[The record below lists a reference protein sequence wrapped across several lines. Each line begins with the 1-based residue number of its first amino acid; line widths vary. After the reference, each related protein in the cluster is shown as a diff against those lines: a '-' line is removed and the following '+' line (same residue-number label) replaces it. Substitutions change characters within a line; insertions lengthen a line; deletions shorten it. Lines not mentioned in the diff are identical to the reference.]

1 MSKIDEI
8 VHGHPQDYSSVMP
21 NQHFVLTDVSQR
33 IWKEN
38 FNVGPSDNL
47 RLLGS
52 DAWSVKKYAL
62 RGGLSDGIDVVELDN
77 GKLSVSI
84 LPTRGMGLWR
94 GTCDGLE
101 LGWKSPV
108 ALPVHPAFVDARDR
122 GGIGWLA
129 GFNEWLCRCGLE
141 FNGPPTDE
149 GTLHG
154 RIANRPAHYVD
165 VSISTDGP
173 GSIAVSGSV
182 DETTM
187 FGACLRLKSTVRTE
201 AGSNRLRIT
210 DEVTNLRGVPG
221 ELELLYH
228 INMGRPFLEPG
239 AKFVA
244 PIREVAPRD
253 PRAAEGIDTFDSY
266 AAPVAGYAEQCYFFD
281 LAADGKGWTQTLLK
295 NAHGDKGVSVCFDTK
310 QLPCFTLW
318 KNTQSEQDGYVT
330 GLEPATNFPNPK
342 DFERKQGRVINL
354 AAGAAHTSSL
364 EIVVHS
370 TPRLVQSAEHE
381 IGSLQQSPKP
391 QVHRQP
397 QAKWSPP

>member
-1 MSKIDEI
+1 
-8 VHGHPQDYSSVMP
+8 MP
-21 NQHFVLTDVSQR
+21 NQHWVLTDVAQR
-33 IWKEN
+33 TWKEN
-38 FNVGPSDNL
+38 FIAGPADKL
-47 RLLGS
+47 KLAGA
-52 DAWSVKKYAL
+52 DGWSVKKYTL
-62 RGGLSDGIDVVELDN
+62 RGGLSDGVDVVEVNN
-77 GKLSVSI
+77 GRLSVSI

-94 GTCDGLE
+94 GACDGLE

-165 VSISTDGP
+165 VSVSSDGP
-173 GSIAVSGSV
+173 GTISVSGVV

-187 FGACLRLKSTVRTE
+187 FGSCLRLRSTLQTE
-201 AGSNRLRIT
+201 AGSNRIRIT

-244 PIREVAPRD
+244 AMREAAPRD
-253 PRAAEGIDTFDSY
+253 LRAAEGIDLFDSY
-266 AAPVAGYAEQCYFFD
+266 AAPLTGYAEQCYYFD
-281 LAADGKGWTQTLLK
+281 LAADGKDWTQTLLK
-295 NAHGDKGVSVCFDTK
+295 NAHGDKGVSVCFDKK

-318 KNTQSEQDGYVT
+318 KNTQSEEEGYVT
-330 GLEPATNFPNPK
+330 GLEPATNFPNRK
-342 DFERKQGRVINL
+342 EFERQQGRVVML
-354 AAGAAHTSSL
+354 PAGASYRASL

-370 TPRLVQSAEHE
+370 TPQMVETAERE
-381 IGSLQQSPKP
+381 IAALQRGHQA
-391 QVHRQP
+391 QVLREP

>member
-1 MSKIDEI
+1 
-8 VHGHPQDYSSVMP
+8 MP
-21 NQHFVLTDVSQR
+21 NQTWVLTDVSQR

-38 FNVGPSDNL
+38 FIVGPDDNL
-47 RLLGS
+47 KLAGS
-52 DAWSVKKYAL
+52 GGWSVKKYTL
-62 RGGLSDGIDVVELDN
+62 RGGLSDGVDVVEINN

-108 ALPVHPAFVDARDR
+108 ALPVNPAFVDTRDR

-154 RIANRPAHYVD
+154 RIANRPAHLVE

-173 GSIAVSGSV
+173 LPNGPGTISISGSV

-187 FGACLRLKSTVRTE
+187 FGSCLRLKSTLLTA
-201 AGSNRLRIT
+201 AGSNRFRII

-244 PIREVAPRD
+244 PIREVGPRD
-253 PRAAEGIDTFDSY
+253 MRAADGIDSFDSY
-266 AAPVAGYAEQCYFFD
+266 AAPLADYAEQCYFFD
-281 LAADGKGWTQTLLK
+281 LAADDKGWTQTLLRS
-295 NAHGDKGVSVCFDTK
+295 AHGDKGVSVCFDAR

-318 KNTQSEQDGYVT
+318 KNTQSEEDGYVT
-330 GLEPATNFPNPK
+330 GLEPATNFPNQK
-342 DFERKQGRVINL
+342 QFERKQGRVVVL
-354 AAGAAHTSSL
+354 PAGAPYTANL
-364 EIVVHS
+364 ELVVHS
-370 TPRLVQSAEHE
+370 TPQMVQTAELE
-381 IGSLQQSPKP
+381 IAALQRRQEPRKF
-391 QVHRQP
+391 RQP
-397 QAKWSPP
+397 RAHWSPA